1 MLTVFVVFAAIIIN
15 INFVSIEWIKKR
27 VMNLSKMLRISSV
40 RIFPHQRRRLS
51 HYYPPSRKVS
61 TLKIT
66 LVFDVVEDHSE
77 QSADLALLRYFNSRL
92 INFLDLHPEVTFFE
106 LRVLLLLIVFSVF
119 EGAIYTIL
127 RVVYRILYDS

>member
-1 MLTVFVVFAAIIIN
+1 MKYILPKGIEIEKVV
-15 INFVSIEWIKKR
+15 VVDKKSLC
-27 VMNLSKMLRISSV
+27 MKPN
-40 RIFPHQRRRLS
+40 
-51 HYYPPSRKVS
+51 
-61 TLKIT
+61 LKIT

-92 INFLDLHPEVTFFE
+92 INFLDLHPEVTFFY

-127 RVVYRILYDS
+127 RVVYRILYDC